1 MLTAKC
7 TAAAGTLQT
16 GLFLFH
22 SEARPHTAQPMLQL
36 TSRAV
41 ELCLS
46 RLPCSPNQ
54 YFPGIL
60 TAFSR
65 EDPSISRRVQKMLS
79 WSLMGPK
86 AQIFTL
92 KEQINLFLTGK
103 NVLIVLVPTLIDKH
117 MLEPHYDLKHLCPCS
132 KAIKGAFPKSLCI
145 KQWPLNSIKSL
156 NINPIGSSP

>member
-1 MLTAKC
+1 
-7 TAAAGTLQT
+7 
-16 GLFLFH
+16 
-22 SEARPHTAQPMLQL
+22 
-36 TSRAV
+36 
-41 ELCLS
+41 
-46 RLPCSPNQ
+46 
-54 YFPGIL
+54 
-60 TAFSR
+60 
-65 EDPSISRRVQKMLS
+65 MLS